1 AARARAG
8 GSGEPPRRLAPAPQ
22 APPAGAPPTLTPNPN
37 SRGRP
42 TPHWPHSTPPGVT
55 QNGIYRRTSSG
66 SYTATP
72 TATIGA
78 TTSYQDSGLA
88 SGTTYCYVV
97 TTFGSGGESARS
109 NESCDSPR

>member
-1 AARARAG
+1 VTAVSAG
-8 GSGEPPRRLAPAPQ
+8 GESANSSQVSATPQTTAPA
-22 APPAGAPPTLTPNPN
+22 APTSLTANPN
-37 SRGRP
+37 RPGRLNL
-42 TPHWPHSTPPGVT
+42 HWTQSTTPGVT

-78 TTSYQDSGLA
+78 TTSYQDNGLA

-97 TTFGSGGESARS
+97 TAFGSGGESARS
-109 NESCDSPR
+109 NESCDTPR